1 MEPDADEVLFDA
13 PEHFRIYKSGR
24 IDRFHRPVLV
34 AAGVGDDASG
44 VASKDVVLDADTGLT
59 VRLFLPKLQLQE
71 PSSKKKLPILVYFHG
86 GGFILESAKS
96 ATYHNYLTS
105 LAAAAGVLAVS
116 VDYRLAPEHRL
127 PAAYD
132 DCWAALRWAAATAR
146 DADGDDDWLTA
157 HGDATRV
164 FGDSAGGNIVHNVLV
179 RAASSAEDAPPR
191 IEGAVMLHPFFGGS
205 TAIEGEPE
213 HAVVI
218 TEKVWVFACPGA
230 AGGADDPRINP
241 TAPGAAA
248 ALERLGC
255 ERVLVCA
262 AAKDWLVARDRAYY
276 DALAAS
282 AWSGSAAW
290 LETEGEEHVFF
301 LLKPECDGAKALMD
315 RVVAFIAGA

>member
-34 AAGVGDDASG
+34 AAGVDDDASG
-44 VASKDVVLDADTGLT
+44 VATKDVVIDAGTGLT
-59 VRLFLPKLQLQE
+59 VRLFLTNPQE
-71 PSSKKKLPILVYFHG
+71 LPSKKKLPILVYFHG
-86 GGFILESAKS
+86 GGFLLESAKS
-96 ATYHNYLTS
+96 ATYHNYLVS
-105 LAAAAGVLAVS
+105 LAAAAGILAVS

-132 DCWAALRWAAATAR
+132 DCWAALRWAAAS
-146 DADGDDDWLTA
+146 GHNDDWLAA
-157 HGDATRV
+157 HGDASRIFV
-164 FGDSAGGNIVHNVLV
+164 AGDSAGGNIVHNVLM
-179 RAASSAEDAPPR
+179 RASSEEDDAPR

-205 TAIEGEPE
+205 AAIEGEPE
-213 HAVVI
+213 HAVAI
-218 TEKVWVFACPGA
+218 TEKVWTFACPDA
-230 AGGADDPRINP
+230 VGGADDPRINP

-262 AAKDWLVARDRAYY
+262 AAKDWLVARDRVYY
-276 DALAAS
+276 DAVAAS
-282 AWSGSAAW
+282 AWAGRAAW
-290 LETEGEEHVFF
+290 FETEGEQHVFF
-301 LLKPECDGAKALMD
+301 LLKPECDGAKVLMD

>member
-34 AAGVGDDASG
+34 AAGVDDDASG
-44 VASKDVVLDADTGLT
+44 VTTKDVVIDARTGLT
-59 VRLFLPKLQLQE
+59 VRLFLPKLQE
-71 PSSKKKLPILVYFHG
+71 PPSKKNLPVLVYFHG

-96 ATYHNYLTS
+96 TTYHNYLTS

-116 VDYRLAPEHRL
+116 VDYRLAPEHHL

-132 DCWAALRWAAATAR
+132 DCWAALRWASSAQN
-146 DADGDDDWLTA
+146 DWLA
-157 HGDATRV
+157 EHGDTSRV
-164 FGDSAGGNIVHNVLV
+164 FIAGDSAGGNIVHNVLV
-179 RAASSAEDAPPR
+179 RASSSAEDTPPR

-205 TAIEGEPE
+205 AAIEGEPE

-218 TEKVWVFACPGA
+218 TEKVWAFTCPDA

-248 ALERLGC
+248 AALERLGC

-262 AAKDWLVARDRAYY
+262 AGKDWLVARDRAYY

-282 AWSGSAAW
+282 AWPGSAAW

>member
-24 IDRFHRPVLV
+24 IDRFHRLVIV
-34 AAGVGDDASG
+34 AAGVDDDASG
-44 VASKDVVLDADTGLT
+44 VASKDVVLDTGTGLT

-71 PSSKKKLPILVYFHG
+71 PSIKKKLPILVYFHG

-132 DCWAALRWAAATAR
+132 DCWAALRWAVSSAHN
-146 DADGDDDWLTA
+146 DDWLAA
-157 HGDATRV
+157 HGDASRV
-164 FGDSAGGNIVHNVLV
+164 FVAGDSAGGNIVHNVLM
-179 RAASSAEDAPPR
+179 RASSSEEDHKPR

-205 TAIEGEPE
+205 KAIEGEPE
-213 HAVVI
+213 HAVAI
-218 TEKVWVFACPGA
+218 TEKVWPFACPDA
-230 AGGADDPRINP
+230 VGGADDPRINP
-241 TAPGAAA
+241 TAPGAVA
-248 ALERLGC
+248 ALERLGS

-276 DALAAS
+276 DAVAAS
-282 AWSGSAAW
+282 AWAGSAAW
-290 LETEGEEHVFF
+290 FKTEGEEHVFF
-301 LLKPECDGAKALMD
+301 LLKPECDGAKVLMD